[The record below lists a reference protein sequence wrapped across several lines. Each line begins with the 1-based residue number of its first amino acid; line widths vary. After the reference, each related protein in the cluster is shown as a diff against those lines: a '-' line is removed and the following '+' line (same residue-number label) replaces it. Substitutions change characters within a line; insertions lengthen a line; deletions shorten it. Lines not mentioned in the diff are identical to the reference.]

1 MSTDKA
7 KSSVNSRRKGHA
19 FENSICKLIHLEL
32 GISVSR
38 NIEQTRDG
46 GCDIELADLFA
57 IECKRY
63 ASNAGGW
70 FQPDW
75 WKQAERS
82 ATLCNMIP
90 CLIWKYDRQPIRMA
104 LPIYSINSD
113 YAMDSSQYDWPREGN
128 ACKPLVMDIETGFMI
143 MREGL

>member
-1 MSTDKA
+1 MSKMA
-7 KSSVNSRRKGHA
+7 RSKGA
-19 FENSICKLIHLEL
+19 NFEREICKLIHDEL
-32 GISVSR
+32 GYDVKR
-38 NIEQTRDG
+38 NLDQYQAKEQ
-46 GCDIELADLFA
+46 CDIELADLFA

-63 ASNAGGW
+63 ASAVGGW

-128 ACKPLVMDIETGFMI
+128 ACKPLVMDVETGFMI
-143 MREGL
+143 MREWL